1 MKNVPRDSE
10 PLTAIKSKNFSI
22 RFFQNLLEV
31 TILKKI
37 SINQNI
43 LKNYL
48 CQYKLFKQ
56 SYKMNLYNLIIQD
69 KEEVTLNDVFLEPK
83 NKEQFVQ
90 LIKEQTYAKELQEYG
105 LPVNN
110 KILLE
115 GSSGCGK
122 TMTAKAIANALGK
135 NIIILNLSNIVSS
148 RIGETSQNIKMIFD
162 KASRERSVLFL
173 DELDQIGKA
182 RGSDDKDVGEMRRLV
197 NTLIQLIDYYPE
209 NALLLCATNHPEI
222 IDTAL
227 IRRFQLK
234 INYEMPSKE
243 FLDTFYD
250 NLLSKF
256 PQDLRNIE
264 RKYEISFAE
273 AKDYTFTIVKGNLIK
288 NLEAKHQ
295 TQS

>member
-1 MKNVPRDSE
+1 
-10 PLTAIKSKNFSI
+10 
-22 RFFQNLLEV
+22 
-31 TILKKI
+31 
-37 SINQNI
+37 
-43 LKNYL
+43 
-48 CQYKLFKQ
+48 
-56 SYKMNLYNLIIQD
+56 MNLYDLIIQD
-69 KEEVTLNDVFLEPK
+69 KEKVTLDDVFLEPRIR
-83 NKEQFVQ
+83 EQFVQ
-90 LIKEQTYAKELQEYG
+90 LIKEQTYAKELMEYG

-122 TMTAKAIANALGK
+122 TMTAKAVANALGK

-209 NALLLCATNHPEI
+209 NALLLCATNHAEI
-222 IDTAL
+222 IDTAI

-234 INYEMPSKE
+234 IKYEMPSRQ
-243 FLDTFYD
+243 FINSFYD
-250 NLLSKF
+250 SLLAKF
-256 PQDLRNIE
+256 PEDLRNIE

-273 AKDYTFTIVKGNLIK
+273 AKDYAFTVMKGKLIK
-288 NLEAKHQ
+288 KLEGKKI
-295 TQS
+295 